1 MFEKS
6 LTDLIR
12 GIRANKKNEQKY
24 IAACIQE
31 CRQEVKN
38 NDHDVKATAIL
49 KLTYLQ
55 MHGYDMSWAS
65 FNVVEVMSSTKF
77 LQKRS
82 GYLAATQSFR
92 QDTDVLMLTT
102 NLLKKLFLKYPE
114 ALRLSF
120 PRLKE
125 KLDDPD
131 PSVVCSVVNVICE
144 LARKN
149 PKNYLS
155 LAPQLF
161 KILNSSSNNWMLIK
175 IIKLFGALTPLEPR
189 LAKKLLPSITQQIQT
204 TQAMSLLYECIH
216 TVITGGMLN
225 LGGSSDS
232 LAAMCVNKLRIF
244 LEDQDQNSLAK
255 ILPTHPK
262 LVSEHKDIILKCI
275 DDLDISIRLRALDL
289 VVGMVN
295 KKNCADIIKRL
306 MAHLLPSSNSDPST
320 SYPPP
325 STLLEPAYRENI
337 INRIIYI
344 CSQNSYSN
352 ITNFEWYI
360 AVLVDLTYVAEVNV
374 GVLLAQQIM
383 DVGVRVK
390 SVRKYCVKIMQRL
403 ISDSTLLENCK
414 LLDSNAEVLYA
425 AAWISGEFC
434 SYLENHV
441 ETIEFLV
448 QPGVTKLSH
457 SVQAVYIHAV
467 LKIYSYWANSLI
479 YNWDDDAKQELI
491 QITAKLKD
499 KIGIFGSCTDLEV
512 QERAYNIRE
521 IFSIIHQNL
530 VNGENNFQD
539 ENVYSPAKAPTII
552 TELSPLFFS
561 YELNP
566 VAPKAQKKVPIPE
579 GLDLDAW
586 INEPLP
592 VSESSESEEEEESYG
607 YGYGQKFGGS
617 GDLIFSSGNGT
628 TVGRRRGRKNGRKG
642 GYESEENEEILEKR
656 LNERR
661 ERIKNDPYYINVD
674 DKKAPLKLSK
684 SVGLTSPRKIEEIDV
699 DSIPVVRLSMN
710 EFDFKSNKKF
720 SGKSKRSKGTKK
732 TDRRSPSPP
741 SMPPVI
747 YTDIGE
753 MPENATI
760 SDDEKEA
767 KNNIVR
773 QTVWNSSE
781 KNGGILDVDFS
792 GVANVDLSTPLGEDE
807 KFPQMRVYLSPE
819 EVRRVE
825 EEKRTK
831 MLLEAAQLKK
841 NKSDKSKSKSGSQ
854 TSSKITSNSTSKARN
869 KRVENEEKPIKKK
882 KVSKKKNTDE
892 TGPMKKSKKT
902 GYKKKSKKKSASE
915 QVIFENIQDTNGPY
929 EIIKMPVKTL
939 LDLDELRVSYTL
951 HLGTDIEIKN
961 EPPVII
967 AEFTLQNKI
976 SDNSLTQLS
985 FTFESTSDI
994 QFENASLEIGELQ
1007 SNEQKE
1013 IHIEFK
1019 VLGIVG
1025 VRLNVSGNVSY
1036 TTPQLDEEEATIHD
1050 IPIKFELPLSVFM
1063 LNLPK
1068 ITPEQFSSIV
1078 SDSSKF
1084 PFSGSTLIQLN
1095 PTDRTFEQTFQ
1106 DELIRLTSI
1115 ATGTRIVQEIPS
1127 AITIYGKSVQG
1138 YQVAGLAKLFIEQNV
1153 EENELNDHNI
1163 KANIRI
1169 EIKCTEQAFMD
1180 GLIREIDNMFKEIL

>member
-1 MFEKS
+1 
-6 LTDLIR
+6 
-12 GIRANKKNEQKY
+12 
-24 IAACIQE
+24 
-31 CRQEVKN
+31 
-38 NDHDVKATAIL
+38 
-49 KLTYLQ
+49 
-55 MHGYDMSWAS
+55 
-65 FNVVEVMSSTKF
+65 
-77 LQKRS
+77 
-82 GYLAATQSFR
+82 
-92 QDTDVLMLTT
+92 
-102 NLLKKLFLKYPE
+102 
-114 ALRLSF
+114 
-120 PRLKE
+120 
-125 KLDDPD
+125 
-131 PSVVCSVVNVICE
+131 
-144 LARKN
+144 
-149 PKNYLS
+149 
-155 LAPQLF
+155 
-161 KILNSSSNNWMLIK
+161 
-175 IIKLFGALTPLEPR
+175 
-189 LAKKLLPSITQQIQT
+189 
-204 TQAMSLLYECIH
+204 
-216 TVITGGMLN
+216 
-225 LGGSSDS
+225 
-232 LAAMCVNKLRIF
+232 
-244 LEDQDQNSLAK
+244 
-255 ILPTHPK
+255 
-262 LVSEHKDIILKCI
+262 
-275 DDLDISIRLRALDL
+275 
-289 VVGMVN
+289 VN
-295 KKNCADIIKRL
+295 KKNCSDIIKRL
-306 MAHLLPSSNSDPST
+306 MAHLLPSSTSDPST

-325 STLLEPAYRENI
+325 STLLEPAYRANI

-352 ITNFEWYI
+352 ISNFEWYI

-374 GVLLAQQIM
+374 GELLAQQIM

-390 SVRKYCVKIMQRL
+390 SVRQYCVKTMQRL
-403 ISDSTLLENCK
+403 ISDTTLLENCK
-414 LLDSNAEVLYA
+414 LSDSNAEVLYA

-467 LKIYSYWANSLI
+467 LKIYSYWANSLV
-479 YNWDDDAKQELI
+479 YNWDDDVKQELI

-539 ENVYSPAKAPTII
+539 ENEYSPAKAPTII

-607 YGYGQKFGGS
+607 YGYGQKIGGS
-617 GDLIFSSGNGT
+617 GDLIFSSGNGS

-642 GYESEENEEILEKR
+642 GYESEENEEIREKR
-656 LNERR
+656 RNERR
-661 ERIKNDPYYINVD
+661 ERIKNDPYYIND
-674 DKKAPLKLSK
+674 DKKTPLKLSK
-684 SVGLTSPRKIEEIDV
+684 SDGLPSPRKIEEIDV
-699 DSIPVVRLSMN
+699 DSIPVVRLTMN
-710 EFDFKSNKKF
+710 EFDFKSNRKF
-720 SGKSKRSKGTKK
+720 SGKSKRSKGIKK
-732 TDRRSPSPP
+732 ADRRSPSPP

-767 KNNIVR
+767 KNNNVR
-773 QTVWNSSE
+773 QTVWNVSE

-792 GVANVDLSTPLGEDE
+792 GVANVDLSTPLGDDE
-807 KFPQMRVYLSPE
+807 KFPQMRVYL
-819 EVRRVE
+819 
-825 EEKRTK
+825 T
-831 MLLEAAQLKK
+831 AHLKK
-841 NKSDKSKSKSGSQ
+841 NKSEKSKSKSGSKA
-854 TSSKITSNSTSKARN
+854 SSKITSNTTSKTRN
-869 KRVENEEKPIKKK
+869 QREEKPVKKK
-882 KVSKKKNTDE
+882 KSSKKKNTEE
-892 TGPMKKSKKT
+892 TGPNKKSKKN
-902 GYKKKSKKKSASE
+902 GVQKKSKKKSVSE
-915 QVIFENIQDTNGPY
+915 QVISENIQDTNGPY
-929 EIIKMPVKTL
+929 EIINTPVKTL
-939 LDLDELRVSYTL
+939 LDLDDLHVSYTL
-951 HLGTDIEIKN
+951 HLGTATEIKN
-961 EPPVII
+961 EPPAII
-967 AEFTLQNKI
+967 ADFTLRNKI
-976 SDNSLTQLS
+976 SDNSLIQLS

-994 QFENASLEIGELQ
+994 QFDNASLEIGELQ

-1036 TTPQLDEEEATIHD
+1036 STPSLDEEEAIIHN

-1078 SDSSKF
+1078 SESSNF

-1115 ATGTRIVQEIPS
+1115 ATGTHIVQEIPS

-1153 EENELNDHNI
+1153 EENELNNHNI

-1169 EIKCTEQAFMD
+1169 EIKCTDQAFMD
-1180 GLIREIDNMFKEIL
+1180 GLVREIDNMFKEIL